1 MSCSCVLGFRGQ
13 MVSLNLPEENA
24 ELFSGRGIE
33 EVSILYR
40 IRRVRHERFVVGSCG
55 L

>member
-24 ELFSGRGIE
+24 ELVSGR
-33 EVSILYR
+33 
-40 IRRVRHERFVVGSCG
+40 VG
-55 L
+55 